1 MKCVACGS
9 ASLIEGELLDKVN
22 GGTMSV
28 FKLKDVSTWKSIFG
42 IGTRKLK
49 AYGCVNCY
57 HLQMAVD
64 FSNED
69 CERFRQFEG
78 EQPSILER
86 INSEEE

>member
-9 ASLIEGELLDKVN
+9 VSLVEGNLIDTAG
-22 GGTMSV
+22 GGTSS
-28 FKLKDVSTWKSIFG
+28 FKLKDISTWKSIFG
-42 IGTRKLK
+42 IGSRKVR

-57 HLQMAVD
+57 HLQLAVD

-69 CERFRQFEG
+69 RERYRQFEG
-78 EQPSILER
+78 EQPGFLER

>member
-22 GGTMSV
+22 GGTMSI